1 MTKNS
6 RQKFKYLENKRSFG
20 GSEFLERW
28 ESDFKYLAYSF
39 TKTDWDN
46 IDPINTCIKQQKTQ
60 KFLYSTTL
68 IKFENR
74 KLGNFA

>member
-6 RQKFKYLENKRSFG
+6 NILKTKGALEDES
-20 GSEFLERW
+20 LERW